1 MAYYVGVDDGCR
13 LVKLTVERSETTGDW
28 WVRCVARNGRIVGTS
43 QEGYRNKG
51 HAVRMAERLA
61 LKSTSPRWFIECGG
75 WNVDVV
81 SARRIVR
88 LGPFYRW
95 HLVASNGRKVF
106 GSHEVLTKRAHAERM
121 AYRVLTEAHEL
132 EVRG

>member
-1 MAYYVGVDDGCR
+1 M
-13 LVKLTVERSETTGDW
+13 KLIVERSEATGDW

-51 HAVRMAERLA
+51 HAVAIAEGLSLPKPA
-61 LKSTSPRWFIECGG
+61 DPTVLGQYDVEVVKAEGG
-75 WNVDVV
+75 W
-81 SARRIVR
+81 
-88 LGPFYRW
+88 RW

-132 EVRG
+132 EVRP

>member
-1 MAYYVGVDDGCR
+1 M
-13 LVKLTVERSETTGDW
+13 KLIVERSESTGDW

-43 QEGYRNKG
+43 QEGYRNKAYAENIANFVAMPHDEDDPDLNLG
-51 HAVRMAERLA
+51 WRVQLVRVSGCDVQRC
-61 LKSTSPRWFIECGG
+61 TCGG
-75 WNVDVV
+75 
-81 SARRIVR
+81 
-88 LGPFYRW
+88 YRW

-106 GSHEVLTKRAHAERM
+106 GSREVLTKRAHAERM

>member
-1 MAYYVGVDDGCR
+1 
-13 LVKLTVERSETTGDW
+13 VKLIVERSEATGDW

-51 HAVRMAERLA
+51 HAERVASYFATPWTRDEFPDVVTVVRTE
-61 LKSTSPRWFIECGG
+61 GG
-75 WNVDVV
+75 W
-81 SARRIVR
+81 
-88 LGPFYRW
+88 RW

-132 EVRG
+132 EVRP

>member
-1 MAYYVGVDDGCR
+1 M
-13 LVKLTVERSETTGDW
+13 KLIVERSEATGDW

-43 QEGYRNKG
+43 QEGYRNSW
-51 HAVRMAERLA
+51 HVSSMANRIASERPFFTVEVVRAE
-61 LKSTSPRWFIECGG
+61 GG
-75 WNVDVV
+75 
-81 SARRIVR
+81 
-88 LGPFYRW
+88 YRW

-132 EVRG
+132 EVRP

>member
-1 MAYYVGVDDGCR
+1 M
-13 LVKLTVERSETTGDW
+13 KLIVERSEASGDW

-43 QEGYRNKG
+43 QEGVRNRS
-51 HAVRMAERLA
+51 HAISV
-61 LKSTSPRWFIECGG
+61 GG
-75 WNVDVV
+75 WISDAPATLLRVEVV
-81 SARRIVR
+81 RAE
-88 LGPFYRW
+88 GGWRW

-121 AYRVLTEAHEL
+121 ALRVLTEAHEL

>member
-1 MAYYVGVDDGCR
+1 
-13 LVKLTVERSETTGDW
+13 
-28 WVRCVARNGRIVGTS
+28 ARNGRIVGSS
-43 QEGYRNKG
+43 QEGYRNNDY
-51 HAVRMAERLA
+51 AVGMAGALA
-61 LKSTSPRWFIECGG
+61 LAAPKDPF
-75 WNVDVV
+75 
-81 SARRIVR
+81 ARRFTVKVVKAS
-88 LGPFYRW
+88 GGHRW

>member
-1 MAYYVGVDDGCR
+1 M
-13 LVKLTVERSETTGDW
+13 KLIVERSEASGDW

-51 HAVRMAERLA
+51 HAVAIAEGLSLPKPA
-61 LKSTSPRWFIECGG
+61 DPTVLGQYDVEVVKAEGG
-75 WNVDVV
+75 W
-81 SARRIVR
+81 
-88 LGPFYRW
+88 RW

-132 EVRG
+132 EVRP